1 MSKTSTDVKN
11 VSEPAEIRK
20 SNEMVNNAI
29 HTLDTPF
36 VNPFDPS
43 FASDKLHNVVS
54 GAPVC
59 SSISNCLLNSQK
71 NGKLR
76 KLEFDSRMVPGE
88 PSKDVF

>member
-1 MSKTSTDVKN
+1 
-11 VSEPAEIRK
+11 
-20 SNEMVNNAI
+20 MVNNVI
-29 HTLDTPF
+29 HTLNTHF

-43 FASDKLHNVVS
+43 LAGDKLYYVVS